1 MSGVD
6 ALLARRAAMGSM
18 AALLDRAAATYP
30 VEPGAGVG
38 AAPAARDL
46 DFVPTAARK
55 LMARQQQQQQ
65 QRASPSATGAG
76 AVASVLANAR
86 RAAGQQQPPARR
98 HSDAFNLGRGR
109 GGGLPAQLGPVAA
122 TTKAQRRGSMP
133 APSAA
138 SNTTQQR
145 STQPNPGFQPP
156 PKAQTMPLPST
167 QRSGVDTV
175 QRARARAERLVDAR
189 SQNSRPARRTPAAR
203 ALGSAAE
210 QQQLM
215 ERRVEA
221 KLQERVGAELRRL
234 RKVCEAAD
242 AAMPS
247 RRNEPA
253 SAGTQAPSH
262 IEFLEST
269 LRALRQHSNHLQL
282 VLQQQPTPTQPQDSG
297 GKPPPRRPR
306 SRQAAQPRGAAPA
319 PKVSRPFPSWN
330 RSILAEIYL
339 CHACSCQEILRTETA
354 WQGGAVPTES
364 GSTVTGS
371 PQAVPVPTDVTT
383 GAAEETSTEAGA
395 EGGVEV
401 PSTDDSEERAAE
413 AAEELAA
420 ARAQAAVR
428 Y

>member
-30 VEPGAGVG
+30 VGPGAGIG

-55 LMARQQQQQQ
+55 LMARQQQQQQQ

-109 GGGLPAQLGPVAA
+109 GGLPAQLGPVAA
-122 TTKAQRRGSMP
+122 TTKAPGRGSMP

-138 SNTTQQR
+138 SDTTQQR
-145 STQPNPGFQPP
+145 GTQSKPGSQPP

-306 SRQAAQPRGAAPA
+306 SRQAAAAGAAPA
-319 PKVSRPFPSWN
+319 PVGSAVLTESVSAPFPSWN
-330 RSILAEIYL
+330 QSILTEIYL
-339 CHACSCQEILRTETA
+339 CHAYSYQEIEDGNGAPGLHRNRLTA
-354 WQGGAVPTES
+354 GGPSA
-364 GSTVTGS
+364 TGCYHR
-371 PQAVPVPTDVTT
+371 
-383 GAAEETSTEAGA
+383 
-395 EGGVEV
+395 GGRGDE
-401 PSTDDSEERAAE
+401 
-413 AAEELAA
+413 
-420 ARAQAAVR
+420 